1 MAASAFAI
9 STSNFRLRMV
19 KACLALPTNE
29 SFPTFLQIAN
39 SSQGVTLAC
48 ALSLGSLER
57 AAKVVA

>member
-1 MAASAFAI
+1 
-9 STSNFRLRMV
+9 MV